1 MELVKEDDGSI
12 ERAIDHRF
20 STVEKPDASCVHKE
34 ESDTEIPAP
43 SYESAIEGA
52 LPSCSL
58 PKYNDIVITD
68 APPTYH
74 SLFSDSLGNV
84 MRTLTFEYQNDRNDE
99 QDNGPHT
106 NIFSFSREGFA
117 VDLTIMFCLFVIVA
131 FSLLLPI
138 AMMVIGILFINK
150 CPIQQRI
157 PIYLIVLGFFQ
168 MLECCGRIAYKFYYS
183 NESRDSWRERYRRKD
198 PLFYF
203 LIVWFVIGSMWVY
216 QTNPDDQ
223 SPAGNVSSNMMKI
236 SVLNGTSV
244 NRTMFTTPKFTMLYC
259 HKVVYGFAFW
269 VITSYY
275 GICALFCLAI
285 LSDLCLK
292 TCCRCCYRDR
302 RNVNIT

>member
-34 ESDTEIPAP
+34 ESDTEIPVP
-43 SYESAIEGA
+43 SYESVTEGA

-99 QDNGPHT
+99 QDNGLHT

-117 VDLTIMFCLFVIVA
+117 MDLTIMFCLFVIVA

-203 LIVWFVIGSMWVY
+203 LIVWFVIGSMWVF

-292 TCCRCCYRDR
+292 TCSHCCYRDR

>member
-43 SYESAIEGA
+43 SYESVIEGA

-99 QDNGPHT
+99 QDNGLHT

-117 VDLTIMFCLFVIVA
+117 MDLTIMFCLFVIVA

-138 AMMVIGILFINK
+138 TMMVIGILFINK

>member
-43 SYESAIEGA
+43 SYESVIEGA

-183 NESRDSWRERYRRKD
+183 NESPDSWRERYRRKD

-244 NRTMFTTPKFTMLYC
+244 NRTMFTIPKFTMLYC

-292 TCCRCCYRDR
+292 TCSRCCYRDR